1 MTKFTFNARVFVC
14 FDIEAETEEEAIEI
28 LMRADLKRANIGT
41 FADGSP
47 VIATIDDIEDSSGGE
62 WSAALIDGKER

>member
-1 MTKFTFNARVFVC
+1 MPKFTFNARVFVS
-14 FDIEAETEEEAIEI
+14 FDIEAATEAEAIEI
-28 LMRADLKRANIGT
+28 FMRADLEQANLGA

-47 VIATIDDIEDSSGGE
+47 VIAEIDDIEDSSGGD